1 MPKTIEGLQGAGK
14 VPNKAI
20 SVKTRDATPKPG
32 MIPTLTR
39 PCLACI
45 NFAEISNLDDD
56 AMRPLDVVARV
67 MVSLV
72 SFYGGRR
79 SLPGLK

>member
-39 PCLACI
+39 PCLAYPELEPTDDEI
-45 NFAEISNLDDD
+45 EAELNTMLG
-56 AMRPLDVVARV
+56 APAAAAALADVVKQEA
-67 MVSLV
+67 
-72 SFYGGRR
+72 
-79 SLPGLK
+79 